1 MKPLQTLSDDEFSS
15 RVRQAL
21 VALPDAPRAW
31 QAAATKLW
39 PTATSAEALKTLAQ
53 GVLNRIAAVLT
64 FDSWAMPALAHG
76 MRSVSS
82 PTRHLLYSSEGR
94 DIDLRISPD
103 SGVFTL
109 TGQILGPDEAGTIE
123 FSPVGNSSS
132 SSPGAKYASSLDALG
147 EFRIAGLSR
156 GIYIMTLHM
165 GKDQIVI
172 PGVEVGERPK

>member
-1 MKPLQTLSDDEFSS
+1 MKPLKNLSDDEFSD
-15 RVRQAL
+15 RLRQAL
-21 VALPDAPRAW
+21 VNLPDAPLAW
-31 QAAATKLW
+31 QAAAAKLW
-39 PTATSAEALKTLAQ
+39 PAASSAQTLKTLVEGLIKQ
-53 GVLNRIAAVLT
+53 LTAVLT

-103 SGVFTL
+103 SDAFTL

-123 FSPVGNSSS
+123 FSPSGDNAGSSHVG
-132 SSPGAKYASSLDALG
+132 SLDALG

-156 GIYIMTLHM
+156 GTYVMTLHM
-165 GKDQIVI
+165 GNDQIVV
-172 PGVEVGERPK
+172 PGIDVGEPSK

>member
-1 MKPLQTLSDDEFSS
+1 MKPLQNLSDDEFSN
-15 RVRQAL
+15 RLRQAL
-21 VALPDAPRAW
+21 VVLPDAPAAW

-39 PTATSAEALKTLAQ
+39 PTTSSAETLKALVQ
-53 GVLNRIAAVLT
+53 GVLNHLTAVLT

-103 SGVFTL
+103 YENFSL

-123 FSPVGNSSS
+123 FSSVGNTSGVS
-132 SSPGAKYASSLDALG
+132 YVSSLDALG
-147 EFRIAGLSR
+147 EFRIDGLGR
-156 GIYIMTLHM
+156 GIYTMTLHV

-172 PGVEVGERPK
+172 PDVEVGEHPK